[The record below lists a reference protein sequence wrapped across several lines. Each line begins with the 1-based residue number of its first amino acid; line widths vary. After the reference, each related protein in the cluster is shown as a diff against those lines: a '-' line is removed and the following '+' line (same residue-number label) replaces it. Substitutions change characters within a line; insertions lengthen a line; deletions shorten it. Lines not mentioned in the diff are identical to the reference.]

1 MNLEKLYADI
11 RAAKAE
17 EVRLQTVLE
26 DKRAQLA
33 LLQAECLQKFEVPLS
48 ELRSTLEQKKREAAA
63 AMEKLKGKLTV
74 LASLG
79 GEQ

>member
-11 RAAKAE
+11 RTAKAE
-17 EVRLQTVLE
+17 EVRLQAGLE

-33 LLQAECLQKFEVPLS
+33 QLQAECVQKFGVPLS
-48 ELRSTLEQKKREAAA
+48 ELRSTIEQKKKEAAA
-63 AMEKLKGKLTV
+63 AMEELKGKLTV

-79 GEQ
+79 GE